1 MIPGRPTR
9 EPLGCRDSIL
19 PSAWSNVGAVILVTP
34 VLLAS
39 FSYTQYGWPGVTWTL
54 GMGYIVIVMAILQ
67 RVGVQ
72 RWK

>member
-1 MIPGRPTR
+1 VLIA
-9 EPLGCRDSIL
+9 PL
-19 PSAWSNVGAVILVTP
+19 
-34 VLLAS
+34 LLAASS
-39 FSYTQYGWPGVTWTL
+39 FMQYGWPGVTWTL